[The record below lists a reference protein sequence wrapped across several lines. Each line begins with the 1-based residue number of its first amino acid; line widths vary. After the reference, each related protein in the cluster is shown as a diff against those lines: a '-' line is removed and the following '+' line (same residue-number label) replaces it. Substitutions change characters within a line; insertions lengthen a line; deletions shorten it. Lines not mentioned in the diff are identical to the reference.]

1 MSIPNESDFALIKVG
16 DGATP
21 EVFTAICGIENV
33 SINRV
38 ANTSD
43 RNRRDCAK
51 PGQPAVRRSKTTSKQ
66 MDITGTGGVD
76 KADIEAFDDALG
88 VVKNY
93 KVELYKYDGTD
104 TGDLMG
110 TFAGAFNLT
119 SANMSLDANGD
130 SSGEITLASDG
141 TWTWTAAV

>member
-1 MSIPNESDFALIKVG
+1 MSVPVESDFALIKVG
-16 DGATP
+16 NGATP

-38 ANTSD
+38 ANTTD
-43 RNRRDCAK
+43 RFRRDCAK
-51 PGQPAVRRSKTTSKQ
+51 PGAPAVRRSKTTSKQ
-66 MDITGTGGVD
+66 LDITGTGGVT

-93 KVELYKYDGTD
+93 RVELYQYDGTD

-110 TFAGAFNLT
+110 TFAGSFNLT

-141 TWTWTAAV
+141 AWTWTAEA